1 MPRPWIES
9 STLCGTLKIWNLK
22 IGSFRIPS
30 MVASLSMN
38 QKGACKAR
46 V

>member
-1 MPRPWIES
+1 MINAKIMIKNLMWNMEHME
-9 STLCGTLKIWNLK
+9 LKEWFIK
-22 IGSFRIPS
+22 IPS

-46 V
+46 L